1 MVDVLKHRALGRA
14 EMVRAIDVLHNVLI
28 LLFDLIEKQ
37 SDILQFPPSIT
48 LEISACT
55 STVLSAVCVILLKD
69 S

>member
-37 SDILQFPPSIT
+37 SDILQFLLP
-48 LEISACT
+48 
-55 STVLSAVCVILLKD
+55 AVNHIGDLRLHLHRII
-69 S
+69 